1 MKKKFDFATP
11 KVVTQQLCSFKD
23 MEQSGTAIIRLKHQR
38 KGKAGRFSFRS
49 YQDPETGIVYGIPIS
64 LNPDGTHN
72 FKRITIQD
80 GYKMY
85 NLANESEAMEFYV
98 VKNCPFTEGTKVHF
112 GWTPNFVVEYPEKD
126 AKLRISERKQ
136 GREAET
142 TIDAMNDHEIKELGM
157 IFNINT
163 DHNTVE
169 MIKDILLERCIKYPI
184 KMHTLINNK
193 EETAIRIT
201 IKRCIRTGILQEET
215 GTGIKTSDGYI
226 IGLNENMA
234 IQTLKEDK
242 DLLYRLDKE
251 SKARTGNNKKAE
263 TPESVTKPI
272 KETNTVTN

>member
-1 MKKKFDFATP
+1 MRNFAADTAPLVSKKETNIKEAKVDFEAVTKIEGGSSQLVKYAKEEITQLGKEPKKEDKKKTEE
-11 KVVTQQLCSFKD
+11 KNKKD
-23 MEQSGTAIIRLKHQR
+23 EVKEE
-38 KGKAGRFSFRS
+38 KA
-49 YQDPETGIVYGIPIS
+49 S
-64 LNPDGTHN
+64 LWN
-72 FKRITIQD
+72 
-80 GYKMY
+80 
-85 NLANESEAMEFYV
+85 
-98 VKNCPFTEGTKVHF
+98 
-112 GWTPNFVVEYPEKD
+112 PEKD